1 MSCNEVVCSTVFFN
15 CFTPTSNMSS
25 SRLNSRFLN
34 FICHRQPV
42 SNKIGP
48 SLLNKLSP
56 LLCQLKTIGI
66 QTPICCNSTMASV
79 PPAKRLQ
86 GVDKNLWVE
95 FSALAVKHEA
105 VNLGQGFPDFPPPK
119 HVVDALT
126 SVTTD
131 HHMLNQYT
139 RAFGHPA
146 LVKNLSRLYSPIMG
160 KDIDPM
166 SDIIVTVGAYGS
178 LFAIIQAYIE
188 PGDELVIIEP
198 FFDCYQPMTM
208 YSGGTPKFVPL
219 RPNYK
224 DPTNRSSADWTLDPD
239 ELEAAF
245 SDKTKAIIIN
255 TPNNPLGKVFRRE
268 ELQMIADLC
277 QKYDCIC
284 ISDEVYEWL
293 MYPGQQHVR
302 IASLPG
308 MWDRTVTIGSAGKTF
323 SVTGW
328 KLGWTIGP
336 QHIIKNLGTVWQ
348 NACFNAPTPTQE
360 AVARAFEHEISVLGT
375 DESYFKQLPAEL
387 LAKKS
392 RLAEILR
399 DAGFDP
405 IMPDGGYF
413 MIADASNIDVGEMKL
428 CDGEPWDYTFVKWMT
443 ANKKVA
449 TIPSSAFYSDANKH
463 IAGKMI
469 RFCFAKEDAT
479 IEKMADI
486 FKQWKNSK

>member
-1 MSCNEVVCSTVFFN
+1 
-15 CFTPTSNMSS
+15 
-25 SRLNSRFLN
+25 
-34 FICHRQPV
+34 
-42 SNKIGP
+42 
-48 SLLNKLSP
+48 
-56 LLCQLKTIGI
+56 
-66 QTPICCNSTMASV
+66 MASV
-79 PPAKRLQ
+79 PPAKRLK
-86 GVDKNLWVE
+86 GVDKNIWVE
-95 FSALAVKHEA
+95 FSALAVKHNA

-131 HHMLNQYT
+131 NHMLNQYT

-160 KDIDPM
+160 RDIDPM
-166 SDIIVTVGAYGS
+166 SEIIVTVGAYGS
-178 LFAIIQAYIE
+178 LFAVIQAYIE
-188 PGDELVIIEP
+188 PGDELVIVEP
-198 FFDCYQPMTM
+198 FFDCYQPMTN
-208 YSGGTPKFVPL
+208 YAGGTPKFVPL

-224 DPTNRSSADWTLDPD
+224 DPTKRSSADWTLDPD

-245 SDKTKAIIIN
+245 SEKTKAIIIN
-255 TPNNPLGKVFRRE
+255 TPNNPLGKVFRRD

-277 QKYDCIC
+277 NKYDCIC

-293 MYPGQQHVR
+293 MYPGQQHIR

-328 KLGWTIGP
+328 KLGWTMGP
-336 QHIIKNLGTVWQ
+336 SHIIKNLGTVWQ

-360 AVARAFEHEISVLGT
+360 AVARAFDHELSVLGT
-375 DESYFKQLPAEL
+375 DASYFKQLPTEL
-387 LAKKS
+387 LAKKN

-399 DAGFDP
+399 EAGFEP
-405 IMPDGGYF
+405 IIPDGGYF
-413 MIADASNIDVGEMKL
+413 MIADASNIDVDFEASP
-428 CDGEPWDYTFVKWMT
+428 DEPWDYTFVKWLT
-443 ANKKVA
+443 SSKKVA
-449 TIPSSAFYSDANKH
+449 TIPSSAFYSDKNKH

-479 IEKMADI
+479 IERMADI
-486 FKQWKNSK
+486 FKEWKNSK